1 MKTKK
6 GILFFMK
13 QSVLVLGVFMIGTS
27 FVACGGGSK
36 NMKAEEPVA
45 AAPAEEAKGSLSQR
59 YNIVDEQGRKSGTL
73 VIDPFGGALLLD
85 ENGKVIGKFKS
96 ETPAVQPMDGTS
108 EEQPEPTDNKVE

>member
-13 QSVLVLGVFMIGTS
+13 QSVLLLGAFIVGIS

-36 NMKAEEPVA
+36 NMKAEEPAA
-45 AAPAEEAKGSLSQR
+45 AAPAAEVKGSLSQSFT
-59 YNIVDEQGRKSGTL
+59 IVDQQGRKSGTL

-85 ENGKVIGKFKS
+85 ENGKVLGKFKS
-96 ETPAVQPMDGTS
+96 ETPNVQAMDATS
-108 EEQPEPTDNKVE
+108 EEQPEPTDNK